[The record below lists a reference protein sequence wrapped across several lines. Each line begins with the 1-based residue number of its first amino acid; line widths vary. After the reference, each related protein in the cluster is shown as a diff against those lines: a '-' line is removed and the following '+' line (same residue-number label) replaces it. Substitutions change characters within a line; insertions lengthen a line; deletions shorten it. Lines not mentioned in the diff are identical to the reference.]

1 MLLLKLEDI
10 DAAQV
15 VLSEIQSTRHR
26 CSTSHGLDHICE
38 LLEEEHLLMTDSF
51 VCALL
56 LIGGYLLY
64 LHLFLILDLLNALL
78 KFLSIKLDHLLVCVI
93 LFFFFNI
100 YLVLSEARQVSR
112 IVISIFVFVHV
123 LEILLFEANFREV
136 RA

>member
-1 MLLLKLEDI
+1 MLLLKLEHI

-26 CSTSHGLDHICE
+26 CGTGHGLDHVCQ

-51 VCALL
+51 ACALL
-56 LIGGYLLY
+56 LIRGYLLY

-78 KFLSIKLDHLLVCVI
+78 KFLSIKLDHFPVCVI
-93 LFFFFNI
+93 LLFFFNI

-112 IVISIFVFVHV
+112 IVIRIFVFMNV
-123 LEILLFEANFREV
+123 LEILLFEANFGEV

>member
-26 CSTSHGLDHICE
+26 CSTSHRLDHICE

>member
-1 MLLLKLEDI
+1 
-10 DAAQV
+10 
-15 VLSEIQSTRHR
+15 
-26 CSTSHGLDHICE
+26 
-38 LLEEEHLLMTDSF
+38 MTDSF

>member
-1 MLLLKLEDI
+1 MLLLKLEHI
-10 DAAQV
+10 DAPQV
-15 VLSEIQSTRHR
+15 VLSEIQPTRHR
-26 CSTSHGLDHICE
+26 CSTGHGLDHICK

-51 VCALL
+51 ACALL

-64 LHLFLILDLLNALL
+64 LHLFLILDLLNAPL
-78 KFLSIKLDHLLVCVI
+78 KFLPIKLDHLLVCVI
-93 LFFFFNI
+93 LLFFFNI